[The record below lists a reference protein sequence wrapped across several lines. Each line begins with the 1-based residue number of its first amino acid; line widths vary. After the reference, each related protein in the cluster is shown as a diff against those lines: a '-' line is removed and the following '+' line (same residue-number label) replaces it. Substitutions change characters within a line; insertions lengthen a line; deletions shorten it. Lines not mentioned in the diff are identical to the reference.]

1 MQPYD
6 RGALKD
12 FLTSI
17 LEQIELDPEHST
29 LQLSYRIHSV
39 KVVGLVW
46 RPQRDSNSRRRRE
59 RAMS

>member
-1 MQPYD
+1 MRGYD